1 VFQAEKVC
9 SACLL
14 GETIHPNDTRFAV
27 HHMCLEAQLITKA
40 DRPLI

>member
-1 VFQAEKVC
+1 VDD
-9 SACLL
+9 SAARH
-14 GETIHPNDTRFAV
+14 GSGGFAV